1 MIIRPAEGRSNQR
14 VQTVANVQRYFDAF
28 HKNIRLSLME
38 NRTLRQK
45 RDIVCS
51 KLVDRL
57 PQIFEAAGE
66 ECPSFEFRD
75 QGSYQMQTGTFPLNS
90 DFDID
95 LGMYFEI
102 DPDDYHP
109 LELKRMVFKAL
120 EGHTRE
126 VRIRRPC
133 VTVQYQQAG
142 EPSYHV
148 DIAIYSDG
156 SQSDDGMPRLA
167 IGKGRSGEKFCG
179 WKVSDPLTLSSEIL
193 GSYEGAEL
201 TQFRR
206 LVRYLK
212 RWKDMRFPPT
222 GNGAPRGVALTVA
235 CHQHFDAAFFRD
247 DTPDDVTALT
257 HVVRGIMESFTLHSL
272 TWIFGGPSHE
282 LEIRL
287 PVEPYSDL
295 CERMTPRHVKRFYE
309 ELESLLEVLEAVK
322 SGRSEEKAC
331 KRLRGVFGPDFP
343 LPA

>member
-1 MIIRPAEGRSNQR
+1 L
-14 VQTVANVQRYFDAF
+14 V
-28 HKNIRLSLME
+28 E

-75 QGSYQMQTGTFPLNS
+75 QGSYQMQTGTFPLNG

-109 LELKRMVFKAL
+109 LELKRMVFKTL

-142 EPSYHV
+142 EPTYHV

-156 SQSDDGMPRLA
+156 SQSGDGMPRLA

-179 WKVSDPLTLSSEIL
+179 WEVSDPLTLSSEIL
-193 GSYEGAEL
+193 ESYEGVEL
-201 TQFRR
+201 TRSAPGHRPHRCVSPALRCRILPGRYTGRR
-206 LVRYLK
+206 DSSDSRRK
-212 RWKDMRFPPT
+212 
-222 GNGAPRGVALTVA
+222 GNHGEL
-235 CHQHFDAAFFRD
+235 HFA
-247 DTPDDVTALT
+247 
-257 HVVRGIMESFTLHSL
+257 
-272 TWIFGGPSHE
+272 
-282 LEIRL
+282 
-287 PVEPYSDL
+287 
-295 CERMTPRHVKRFYE
+295 
-309 ELESLLEVLEAVK
+309 
-322 SGRSEEKAC
+322 
-331 KRLRGVFGPDFP
+331 
-343 LPA
+343 